1 MKNLI
6 CVLLIL
12 MICYSCGSSEFI
24 VNPNGDNVEIVLISR
39 NHYEGE
45 LIAITDE
52 EMIINLD
59 TQRDMKGELTG
70 NKIASAKLNKI
81 ENVTVEEYSD
91 SWATGVLFMQ
101 IIPALFL
108 GLEASAYTGS
118 SSGLIFGLMLMI
130 PGAITSLVFDSA
142 SPDPPSW
149 NKDFGLEEIKKLK
162 IYARMPNGINKEQL
176 SELLTLNK
184 QTELFVLK

>member
-12 MICYSCGSSEFI
+12 MIFYSCGSSEFI
-24 VNPNGDNVEIVLISR
+24 VSPNGAKVEIVLISR
-39 NHYEGE
+39 NHYKGE

-59 TQRDMKGELTG
+59 SRRDMKGKLTG

-81 ENVTVEEYSD
+81 ENVTVEGYSD

-101 IIPALFL
+101 IIPALVL
-108 GLEASAYTGS
+108 GVEASSQSGS
-118 SSGLIFGLMLMI
+118 SSGFLFGLILMI
-130 PGAITSLVFDSA
+130 PAAITYLVFDSA
-142 SPDPPSW
+142 SPEPPPW

-162 IYARMPNGINKEQL
+162 IYARMHNGINKEQL
-176 SELLTLNK
+176 SELLKLNK